1 MALIDENLE
10 SVALLDIDGEIL
22 DYVGQPPEPKLIK
35 DLVLTALLASRSLGT
50 SVKKIELELDGKKV
64 LVLIDLPIVRVA
76 VVRERR

>member
-50 SVKKIELELDGKKV
+50 SVKKIELELDGKRV